1 MGERSPYI
9 QVIPI
14 RNVSDS
20 HPVHAQ
26 PKAGPSHDSGTV
38 RRCYI
43 NSTLQ

>member
-14 RNVSDS
+14 RNVSES

-26 PKAGPSHDSGTV
+26 PEAGPSHDLGTV
-38 RRCYI
+38 TRRYI
-43 NSTLQ
+43 TPPLE